1 MLPGMSKRALGAVLW
16 FAAVWLGYEVLW
28 SVTGAPRLIGPV
40 LAFAVAAV
48 VTLDP
53 IQLFWPT
60 TTEGE
65 PRTGSVE
72 VEQTLA

>member
-1 MLPGMSKRALGAVLW
+1 MSKRALGAVLW

-28 SVTGAPRLIGPV
+28 SVTGVPRLIGPV
-40 LAFAVAAV
+40 VAFAVAAV

-60 TTEGE
+60 ASDRG